1 MPALT
6 GRTASVNLDNTGGG
20 SYQKVGGV
28 RTRSLKINSETVD
41 VTDSDS
47 TNQWRELLATAGV
60 KSVEIAVSGIFKDD
74 TYINQVINYANACT
88 IRNWQWVQSSIGTF
102 QGAFQVADLEL
113 SAEYNGAVA
122 FSFTLQSAG
131 EVTFTQA

>member
-6 GRTASVNLDNTGGG
+6 GRTALVKLDNTGGG
-20 SYQKVGGV
+20 SYQTVGGV

-74 TYINQVINYANACT
+74 TYINQAIAYAKDCT
-88 IRNWQWVQSSIGTF
+88 IRNWQWIHASIGTF
-102 QGAFQVADLEL
+102 QGAFQVADIEL
-113 SAEYNGAVA
+113 GAEYNGAVS

>member
-1 MPALT
+1 MAAQT
-6 GRTASVNLDNTGGG
+6 GRTALVKLDNTGGG
-20 SYQKVGGV
+20 SYQTVGGV

-41 VTDSDS
+41 VTNSDS

-60 KSVEIAVSGIFKDD
+60 KSVEISVSGVFIDD
-74 TYINQVINYANACT
+74 AYINQCIAYANACT
-88 IRNWQWVQSSIGTF
+88 IRNWQWIHSAIGTF
-102 QGAFQVADLEL
+102 QGAFQVADIEL
-113 SAEYNGAVA
+113 GAEYNGAVS